1 MFQRMLRAARL
12 DPAFYEMVEADP
24 KYILEALYVVILA
37 SAASGLGSAIHYG
50 GVVPFVRDLISG
62 LITWVVWAGVTLWIG
77 TTVTRGPETRSDMGE
92 MLRVLG
98 YSYAPRI
105 LAFFVFVPV
114 LGGLLVAV
122 ALVWQLLA
130 GVVAIRQA
138 LDFTTGRAVATVILG
153 WIALVAITVVL
164 GLVFG
169 AGAWMMGKA

>member
-1 MFQRMLRAARL
+1 MLQRMLRAARL
-12 DPAFYEMVEADP
+12 DAAFYETVEADP
-24 KYILEALYVVILA
+24 KYTIEALWVVILV
-37 SAASGLGSAIHYG
+37 SAVSGLGSTILYG
-50 GVVPFVRDLISG
+50 GFSPFIREIISG
-62 LITWVVWAGVTLWIG
+62 LIGWVVWAGITLWIG

-98 YSYAPRI
+98 YSYTPRI

-114 LGGLLVAV
+114 LGSFLAVV
-122 ALVWQLLA
+122 ALVWQLIA

-153 WIALVAITVVL
+153 WIALIVITLLV

-169 AGAWMMGKA
+169 AGAWMTGGH